1 MRLTFAPMTA
11 RDVRTVAGWT
21 YEPPYDIYNLDAAPL
36 DDLLDALL
44 DPRNAY
50 YAITDEAG
58 ELIGFCCYG
67 PDARVPGGDYTAPA
81 VDVGLG
87 LRPDLTG
94 QGLGPGVIGAVLDF
108 ADTILRPTIF
118 RTTIAAFNSRSVRAF
133 EKVGFTEVSRFT
145 TSGEPREWVQLVLN
159 NDW

>member
-1 MRLTFAPMTA
+1 MRLTFAPMTE

-36 DDLLDALL
+36 DDLLAALL

-58 ELIGFCCYG
+58 DLIGFCCYG
-67 PDARVPGGDYTAPA
+67 PDARIPGGDYTAPA
-81 VDVGLG
+81 VDVGIG

-94 QGLGPGVIGAVLDF
+94 RGLGPAVIGAVLDF
-108 ADTILRPTIF
+108 ADAIMHPTMF
-118 RTTIAAFNSRSVRAF
+118 RTTIAAFNQRSIRAF
-133 EKVGFTEVSRFT
+133 ERVGFQEVGRFT
-145 TSGEPREWVQLVLN
+145 GDTEPREWVQLTLPQPR
-159 NDW
+159 